1 MNRCVAIHSNGTSE
15 VIDVQP
21 RVHRELR
28 GLGYRRFV
36 IRTADGRSPLASA
49 VYSRSTPTTWQIGD
63 AARKLWGRNTDAVQV
78 FDEHGE
84 PLSHDG
90 SAPLSTGEMQAIDA
104 PIAAARPTPHVATPA
119 IRATPPSSAA
129 SASAP
134 ASAPAAASASSSAA
148 APAPAAPAVTPALLL
163 DLRLAAREIR
173 GLLASRPV
181 GLAEATQL
189 RALADRL
196 EAHAQTLEA
205 QLRR

>member
-15 VIDVQP
+15 VIDVHP

-49 VYSRSTPTTWQIGD
+49 VYARITPTAWQISD
-63 AARKLWGRNTDAVQV
+63 AARKLWGRNTDAVHV

-84 PLSHDG
+84 PLDHDG
-90 SAPLSTGEMQAIDA
+90 SPPLTASEMHDVDAAVMDA
-104 PIAAARPTPHVATPA
+104 PPTPPLGTAVVPETP
-119 IRATPPSSAA
+119 TPS
-129 SASAP
+129 
-134 ASAPAAASASSSAA
+134 
-148 APAPAAPAVTPALLL
+148 VTPAALPAIPAPPTAPPTCVTPAMLL
-163 DLRLAAREIR
+163 DFRLAAREIR
-173 GLLASRPV
+173 GLLAARPV

-196 EAHAQTLEA
+196 ETHAQLLEG
-205 QLRR
+205 QLSR

>member
-1 MNRCVAIHSNGTSE
+1 MNRCVAIHANGTSE
-15 VIDVQP
+15 VIDVHP

-49 VYSRSTPTTWQIGD
+49 VYARVTPTTWQITD
-63 AARKLWGRNTDAVQV
+63 AARKLWGRNTDAVHV

-84 PLSHDG
+84 PLAHDG
-90 SAPLSTGEMQAIDA
+90 SPPLTASEMHVIDEA
-104 PIAAARPTPHVATPA
+104 VIDARPTPAIGTAAVPETVA
-119 IRATPPSSAA
+119 PSPVASAA
-129 SASAP
+129 GAM
-134 ASAPAAASASSSAA
+134 
-148 APAPAAPAVTPALLL
+148 APAVTPGMLL

-181 GLAEATQL
+181 SLAEATQL

-196 EAHAQTLEA
+196 EAHAQALEVS
-205 QLRR
+205 RSR

>member
-1 MNRCVAIHSNGTSE
+1 MNRCVAIHINGTSE

-21 RVHRELR
+21 KVHRELR

-49 VYSRSTPTTWQIGD
+49 VYARTTPTRWQISD

-84 PLSHDG
+84 PLVHDG
-90 SAPLSTGEMQAIDA
+90 STPLTTGEMQVIDEPIA
-104 PIAAARPTPHVATPA
+104 PARPTPFAGQPVVPGPAPAPAPTDTAAARP
-119 IRATPPSSAA
+119 AA
-129 SASAP
+129 S
-134 ASAPAAASASSSAA
+134 
-148 APAPAAPAVTPALLL
+148 VTSPELIA

-181 GLAEATQL
+181 GLKEANQL
-189 RALADRL
+189 RTLADRL
-196 EAHAQTLEA
+196 ETHARALEA
-205 QLRR
+205 ERPR

>member
-15 VIDVQP
+15 VIDVHP

-49 VYSRSTPTTWQIGD
+49 VYSRATPTTWQITD
-63 AARKLWGRNTDAVQV
+63 AARKLWGRNTDAVHV
-78 FDEHGE
+78 FDEAGE
-84 PLSHDG
+84 PLTHDG
-90 SAPLSTGEMQAIDA
+90 SPPLTAKEMHVIDEA
-104 PIAAARPTPHVATPA
+104 VIDARPTPAIGSVTIPPTSTPSATPA
-119 IRATPPSSAA
+119 
-129 SASAP
+129 
-134 ASAPAAASASSSAA
+134 A
-148 APAPAAPAVTPALLL
+148 APPAPVITPGLLL

-181 GLAEATQL
+181 GLTEANQL

-196 EAHAQTLEA
+196 DAHAQTLQA
-205 QLRR
+205 HLPG

>member
-15 VIDVQP
+15 VIDVHP

-49 VYSRSTPTTWQIGD
+49 VYARITPTSWQITD
-63 AARKLWGRNTDAVQV
+63 AARKLWGRNTDAVHV
-78 FDEHGE
+78 FDEAGE
-84 PLSHDG
+84 PLAHDG
-90 SAPLSTGEMQAIDA
+90 SPPLTAKEMHSIDA
-104 PIAAARPTPHVATPA
+104 AVMDATS
-119 IRATPPSSAA
+119 TPPIGS
-129 SASAP
+129 P
-134 ASAPAAASASSSAA
+134 VIPA
-148 APAPAAPAVTPALLL
+148 APAPAPATPPASSTPATGTRAPDLPPPASIVTRAMLL

-181 GLAEATQL
+181 GLSEANQL

-196 EAHAQTLEA
+196 EAHAQSLET
-205 QLRR
+205 QLAR

>member
-15 VIDVQP
+15 VIDVHP

-49 VYSRSTPTTWQIGD
+49 VYARITPTAWQISD
-63 AARKLWGRNTDAVQV
+63 AARKLWGRNTDAVHV

-84 PLSHDG
+84 PLDHDG
-90 SAPLSTGEMQAIDA
+90 SPPLTASEMHDVDA
-104 PIAAARPTPHVATPA
+104 AVMDAQPTPPLGTAVVPQTQTPSVTAAAPPA
-119 IRATPPSSAA
+119 V
-129 SASAP
+129 
-134 ASAPAAASASSSAA
+134 
-148 APAPAAPAVTPALLL
+148 APAPAAPATAVTPAMLL
-163 DLRLAAREIR
+163 DFRLAAREIR

-181 GLAEATQL
+181 GLSEANQL

-196 EAHAQTLEA
+196 ETHAQLLEG
-205 QLRR
+205 QLSR

>member
-15 VIDVQP
+15 VIDVHP

-49 VYSRSTPTTWQIGD
+49 IYARVTPTTWQITD
-63 AARKLWGRNTDAVQV
+63 AARRLWGRNTDAVHV

-84 PLSHDG
+84 PLAHDG
-90 SAPLSTGEMQAIDA
+90 SPPLTVSEMHVIDEAVIDA
-104 PIAAARPTPHVATPA
+104 
-119 IRATPPSSAA
+119 S
-129 SASAP
+129 
-134 ASAPAAASASSSAA
+134 
-148 APAPAAPAVTPALLL
+148 VTPALGTAVVPEPPPRAAAPELPPAFTSKLTL

-181 GLAEATQL
+181 GLTEATQL

-196 EAHAQTLEA
+196 EAHAQSIEG
-205 QLRR
+205 QLPR

>member
-1 MNRCVAIHSNGTSE
+1 MNRCVAIHANGTSE
-15 VIDVQP
+15 VIDVHP

-49 VYSRSTPTTWQIGD
+49 VYARVTPTTWQITD
-63 AARKLWGRNTDAVQV
+63 AARKLWGRNTTAVHV
-78 FDEHGE
+78 FDEAGE

-90 SAPLSTGEMQAIDA
+90 SPPLTASEMHRIDEAVIDA
-104 PIAAARPTPHVATPA
+104 SLTPPIGSPVIPAA
-119 IRATPPSSAA
+119 ATPPALPVA
-129 SASAP
+129 SVPIPAVGTAVRGAEVAPP
-134 ASAPAAASASSSAA
+134 ASP
-148 APAPAAPAVTPALLL
+148 VTPAMLL

-196 EAHAQTLEA
+196 EAHAQSLETHLA
-205 QLRR
+205 R

>member
-15 VIDVQP
+15 VIDVHP

-49 VYSRSTPTTWQIGD
+49 VYSRATPTTWQITD
-63 AARKLWGRNTDAVQV
+63 AARKLWGRNTDSVHV
-78 FDEHGE
+78 FDEQGE
-84 PLSHDG
+84 PLAHDG
-90 SAPLSTGEMQAIDA
+90 SPPLTASEMHVIDEA
-104 PIAAARPTPHVATPA
+104 VIDARPTPAIGSVAIPETSTP
-119 IRATPPSSAA
+119 
-129 SASAP
+129 SASPSVAGAVAP
-134 ASAPAAASASSSAA
+134 L
-148 APAPAAPAVTPALLL
+148 VTPGLLL

-181 GLAEATQL
+181 GLTEANQL

-196 EAHAQTLEA
+196 EGHALTLEV
-205 QLRR
+205 QLPR

>member
-15 VIDVQP
+15 VIDVHP

-36 IRTADGRSPLASA
+36 IRTADGRSPLVSA
-49 VYSRSTPTTWQIGD
+49 VYARSTPSSWQVGD
-63 AARKLWGRNTDAVQV
+63 AARKLWGRNTDAVHV

-84 PLSHDG
+84 PLVHDG
-90 SAPLSTGEMQAIDA
+90 SPSLTASEMHVVDA
-104 PIAAARPTPHVATPA
+104 AVMDATS
-119 IRATPPSSAA
+119 TPPIGSAVIPPPEPP
-129 SASAP
+129 AP
-134 ASAPAAASASSSAA
+134 VVPAAPV
-148 APAPAAPAVTPALLL
+148 APAPPVTSITPGLPL

-181 GLAEATQL
+181 GLTEANQL

-196 EAHAQTLEA
+196 EAHAQSLEA
-205 QLRR
+205 QLPRQLSR

>member
-1 MNRCVAIHSNGTSE
+1 MNRCVAIHINGTSE

-21 RVHRELR
+21 KVHRELR

-49 VYSRSTPTTWQIGD
+49 VYSRTTPTRWQISD
-63 AARKLWGRNTDAVQV
+63 AARRLWGRNTEAVQV

-84 PLSHDG
+84 PLVHDG
-90 SAPLSTGEMQAIDA
+90 SDPLTTGEMKVIDA
-104 PIAAARPTPHVATPA
+104 PIAAARPTPFMGQAVVP
-119 IRATPPSSAA
+119 PPSGPAA
-129 SASAP
+129 SAAGTPRTGVDSQGLP
-134 ASAPAAASASSSAA
+134 A
-148 APAPAAPAVTPALLL
+148 

-181 GLAEATQL
+181 GLKEADQL

-196 EAHAQTLEA
+196 EAHALALEA
-205 QLRR
+205 QLPR

>member
-15 VIDVQP
+15 VIDVHP

-36 IRTADGRSPLASA
+36 IRTADGRSPLVSA
-49 VYSRSTPTTWQIGD
+49 VYARGTPTSWQVGD
-63 AARKLWGRNTDAVQV
+63 AARKLWGRNTDAVHV

-84 PLSHDG
+84 PLAHDG
-90 SAPLSTGEMQAIDA
+90 SPALTASEMHVVDA
-104 PIAAARPTPHVATPA
+104 AVMDATPTPPIGSAV
-119 IRATPPSSAA
+119 IPP
-129 SASAP
+129 
-134 ASAPAAASASSSAA
+134 
-148 APAPAAPAVTPALLL
+148 PAPPAPVVPVAPVAPVPPVTSITPGLQL

-181 GLAEATQL
+181 GLTEANQL

-196 EAHAQTLEA
+196 EAHAQSLEA
-205 QLRR
+205 QLSR

>member
-15 VIDVQP
+15 VIDVHP

-36 IRTADGRSPLASA
+36 IRTADGRSPLVSA
-49 VYSRSTPTTWQIGD
+49 VYARGTPTSWQVGD
-63 AARKLWGRNTDAVQV
+63 AARKLWGRNTDAVHV

-84 PLSHDG
+84 PLVHDG
-90 SAPLSTGEMQAIDA
+90 SPALTASEMHVVDAAVMDATSTP
-104 PIAAARPTPHVATPA
+104 PIGVAVIPPARPAL
-119 IRATPPSSAA
+119 
-129 SASAP
+129 SAP
-134 ASAPAAASASSSAA
+134 G
-148 APAPAAPAVTPALLL
+148 APAAPLAPAAPEAPEAPAVPAAQITPAMLL

-181 GLAEATQL
+181 GLTEANQL

-196 EAHAQTLEA
+196 EAHAQSLEV
-205 QLRR
+205 QLPR

>member
-15 VIDVQP
+15 VIDVHP

-36 IRTADGRSPLASA
+36 IRTADGRSPLVSA
-49 VYSRSTPTTWQIGD
+49 VYARSTPSSWQVGD
-63 AARKLWGRNTDAVQV
+63 AARKLWGRNTDAVHV

-84 PLSHDG
+84 PLVHDG
-90 SAPLSTGEMQAIDA
+90 SPSLTASEMHVVDA
-104 PIAAARPTPHVATPA
+104 AVMDATS
-119 IRATPPSSAA
+119 TPPIGSAVIPPPGPP
-129 SASAP
+129 AP
-134 ASAPAAASASSSAA
+134 VVPAAPV
-148 APAPAAPAVTPALLL
+148 APAPPVTSITPGLPL

-181 GLAEATQL
+181 GLTEANQL

-196 EAHAQTLEA
+196 EAHAQALEA
-205 QLRR
+205 QLPR

>member
-1 MNRCVAIHSNGTSE
+1 MNRCVAIHINGTSE

-21 RVHRELR
+21 KVHRELR

-49 VYSRSTPTTWQIGD
+49 VYSRTTPTRWQISD
-63 AARKLWGRNTDAVQV
+63 AARKLWGRNTEAVQV

-84 PLSHDG
+84 PLAHDG
-90 SAPLSTGEMQAIDA
+90 SEPLTTGEMKVIDA
-104 PIAAARPTPHVATPA
+104 PIAAARPTPFGGQAV
-119 IRATPPSSAA
+119 IPPP
-129 SASAP
+129 SAP
-134 ASAPAAASASSSAA
+134 ASRASAASEL
-148 APAPAAPAVTPALLL
+148 PA

-181 GLAEATQL
+181 GLKEANQL

-205 QLRR
+205 QLPR

>member
-15 VIDVQP
+15 VIDVHP
-21 RVHRELR
+21 RVHRDLR

-49 VYSRSTPTTWQIGD
+49 VYARVTPTTWQITD
-63 AARKLWGRNTDAVQV
+63 AARKLWGRNTNAVHV

-84 PLSHDG
+84 PLAHDG
-90 SAPLSTGEMQAIDA
+90 SPPLTASEMHVIDEA
-104 PIAAARPTPHVATPA
+104 VIDARPTPPIGTVVVPEAPTPGAVAAGTRPATPA
-119 IRATPPSSAA
+119 LPPAFTPS
-129 SASAP
+129 
-134 ASAPAAASASSSAA
+134 
-148 APAPAAPAVTPALLL
+148 LGL

-181 GLAEATQL
+181 GLTEATQL

-196 EAHAQTLEA
+196 EAHAQSIEG
-205 QLRR
+205 QLPR

>member
-15 VIDVQP
+15 VIDVHP

-49 VYSRSTPTTWQIGD
+49 VYARITPTAWQISD
-63 AARKLWGRNTDAVQV
+63 AARKLWGRNTDAVHV

-84 PLSHDG
+84 PLDHDG
-90 SAPLSTGEMQAIDA
+90 SPPLTASEMHVVDA
-104 PIAAARPTPHVATPA
+104 AVMDAQPTPPLGMAAIPETPAPSAPSAAPPATMATRVTPTTPVTAATPV
-119 IRATPPSSAA
+119 TP
-129 SASAP
+129 
-134 ASAPAAASASSSAA
+134 
-148 APAPAAPAVTPALLL
+148 VTPAMLL

-173 GLLASRPV
+173 GLLAARPV
-181 GLAEATQL
+181 GLAEANQL

-196 EAHAQTLEA
+196 EAHAQTLEG
-205 QLRR
+205 QLSR

>member
-1 MNRCVAIHSNGTSE
+1 MNRCVAIHANGTSE
-15 VIDVQP
+15 VIDVHP

-49 VYSRSTPTTWQIGD
+49 VYARVTPTTWQITD
-63 AARKLWGRNTDAVQV
+63 AARKLWGRNTTAVHV
-78 FDEHGE
+78 FDEAGE

-90 SAPLSTGEMQAIDA
+90 SPPLTASEMHRIDEAVIDA
-104 PIAAARPTPHVATPA
+104 SLTPPIGSPVIPAAT
-119 IRATPPSSAA
+119 TPPSPAA
-129 SASAP
+129 SAPTPAAGTAVRGPELARP
-134 ASAPAAASASSSAA
+134 ASP
-148 APAPAAPAVTPALLL
+148 VTPGMLL

-181 GLAEATQL
+181 GLVEATQL

-196 EAHAQTLEA
+196 EAHAQSLEMHLA
-205 QLRR
+205 R

>member
-15 VIDVQP
+15 VVDVHP

-49 VYSRSTPTTWQIGD
+49 VYSRSTPTTWQITD
-63 AARKLWGRNTDAVQV
+63 AARKLWGRNTDAVHV

-84 PLSHDG
+84 PLAHDG
-90 SAPLSTGEMQAIDA
+90 SPPLTASEMHVIDEA
-104 PIAAARPTPHVATPA
+104 VIDARPTPPIGTAVVPE
-119 IRATPPSSAA
+119 
-129 SASAP
+129 AP
-134 ASAPAAASASSSAA
+134 ASSALSSTIAAVTA
-148 APAPAAPAVTPALLL
+148 AVTPGMLL
-163 DLRLAAREIR
+163 DFRLAAREIR

-181 GLAEATQL
+181 SLAEATQL

-196 EAHAQTLEA
+196 EAHAQSLET
-205 QLRR
+205 RVR

>member
-15 VIDVQP
+15 VIDVHP

-49 VYSRSTPTTWQIGD
+49 VYARITPTTWQITD
-63 AARKLWGRNTDAVQV
+63 AARKLWGRNTDAVHV
-78 FDEHGE
+78 FDEAGE
-84 PLSHDG
+84 PLVHDG
-90 SAPLSTGEMQAIDA
+90 SAPMTAKELHSIDA
-104 PIAAARPTPHVATPA
+104 AVMEATS
-119 IRATPPSSAA
+119 TPPIGSPVI
-129 SASAP
+129 P
-134 ASAPAAASASSSAA
+134 AT
-148 APAPAAPAVTPALLL
+148 PAPAAVAPSPPPAAADTRAPEASPPATVVTPSMLL

-181 GLAEATQL
+181 GLSEANQL

-196 EAHAQTLEA
+196 ESHAAALEA
-205 QLRR
+205 RLQR